1 MSDNINN
8 KLINYVNIQIEN
20 LKCHG
25 CAATITKG
33 LNKFEEVESVD
44 VDVEMSKVG
53 ISFHGDDNKV
63 ERYKQ
68 KLANLGYPE
77 KGGNTTISVAKSY
90 VSCAIGRV
98 NK

>member
-1 MSDNINN
+1 MKRVEI
-8 KLINYVNIQIEN
+8 IIEN

-53 ISFHGDDNKV
+53 ISFQGDDNNV
-63 ERYKQ
+63 ERYKL

-77 KGGNTTISVAKSY
+77 KGDNTTISVAKSY

-98 NK
+98 SG